1 MNKQALIENTIQTLN
16 QLPAEKVDEVRDF
29 AEYLLG
35 KLDDSIISEGVQ
47 LLSSSSSALSYLN
60 DEEDLYT
67 VNDLKE
73 KYK

>member
-29 AEYLLG
+29 AEYLLS

-47 LLSSSSSALSYLN
+47 LLSSSSSAFNYLN